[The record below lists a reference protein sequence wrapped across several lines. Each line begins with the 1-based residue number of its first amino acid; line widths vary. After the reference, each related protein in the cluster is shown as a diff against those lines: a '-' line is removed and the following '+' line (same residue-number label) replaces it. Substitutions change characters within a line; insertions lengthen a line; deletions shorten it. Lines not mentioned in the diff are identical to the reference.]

1 MTSGTESETSGM
13 STALDVRPPTAA
25 LAIRPGHTAP
35 AGPAA
40 PVLGDI
46 IVRKVSDHANVVAW
60 TLGHHASMTGLT
72 VAGLAVAARASA
84 DFLDGLSEAD
94 RQALGRG
101 LAELRIGQLEWS
113 MPLLPHLAEDIEAL
127 MISVVNAE
135 GSIGRFA

>member
-1 MTSGTESETSGM
+1 M

-25 LAIRPGHTAP
+25 LAIRPGHITAP

-72 VAGLAVAARASA
+72 VAG
-84 DFLDGLSEAD
+84 LDGLSEAD